1 MQSAKYWLGKCVDF
15 VIKILFFIR
24 EEAGL
29 ERLGQGGVGV
39 EAGGAGGGGGGGGG
53 SYSSPRNGT
62 LIVRL
67 E

>member
-39 EAGGAGGGGGGGGG
+39 EAGGVGGWSGGVGGA
-53 SYSSPRNGT
+53 Y
-62 LIVRL
+62 IRL
-67 E
+67 RVMVH